1 MMPAIGESVFDILYL
16 IFAVTSGIIL
26 PVKAKGRA
34 DIALFGLMTLLLG
47 AGDSFH
53 LIPRIL
59 NYWTEAD
66 YTAALG
72 IGKLITSITM
82 TVFYLLFEYARRKRY
97 VITGQRPLLLIMW
110 LLAAVRIALCCF
122 PQNGW
127 TSAEPSLLWGVLRN
141 IPFAILGVMTVVL
154 WFRSASSDRC
164 LKWSWL
170 AVTLSFLFYLPVVLW
185 AQTVP
190 IIGMLMLPKTCM
202 YIWLIV
208 MFLKAESRP
217 HSERSRDR
225 TEK

>member
-1 MMPAIGESVFDILYL
+1 MMPAIGESIFDVLYL
-16 IFAVTSGIIL
+16 IFATGSGITL
-26 PVKAKGRA
+26 LVKAKGRTV
-34 DIALFGLMTLLLG
+34 ITLFGLMTLLLG

-53 LIPRIL
+53 LIPRVL
-59 NYWTEAD
+59 NYWTDAD

-82 TVFYLLFEYARRKRY
+82 TVFYLLFEHARRKRY
-97 VITGQRPLLLIMW
+97 GITGQKPVLITMW
-110 LLAAVRIALCCF
+110 LLSAIRVALCCF

-127 TSAEPSLLWGVLRN
+127 TSANPSLLWGILRN

-154 WFRSASSDRC
+154 WFRSAANDKV
-164 LKWSWL
+164 LKWSPI

-185 AQTVP
+185 SQTLP

-208 MFLKAESRP
+208 MFIKAEKSTESR
-217 HSERSRDR
+217 
-225 TEK
+225 